1 MTRQETS
8 AIMDILRAA
17 FPAYYR
23 KIDPQEAKAAIA
35 LWAEM
40 FAGDDVRDVAVAVK
54 SLIATRVEGYPPTIG
69 AVKEAMYKTHDHGL
83 SETDAWNLVTKALKN
98 GTYGAKK
105 EFDKLPPEC
114 QRVVGSPEQLKIW
127 AQMPPETVESVVG
140 SHFRRIYRERAQ
152 SEKEYSMLPEDVKT
166 AIEGVSRRMLN
177 E

>member
-23 KIDPQEAKAAIA
+23 RIDQQEAKAAIA

-40 FAGDDVRDVAVAVK
+40 FADDDVRDVALAVK

-69 AVKEAMYKTHDHGL
+69 AVKEAMQKTHKQGL
-83 SETDAWNLVTKALKN
+83 DETEAWNLVTRALKN

-105 EFDKLPPEC
+105 EFDRLPPEC

-140 SHFRRIYRERAQ
+140 SHFRRLYRERAKT
-152 SEKEYSMLPEDVKT
+152 EREYSMLPTDVRN
-166 AIEGVSRRMLN
+166 AIEGISRRMLH